1 MKIAPTKQLKSI
13 KKSIDFF
20 NDKKKEIL
28 LFDSKEDLNS
38 SIPEYFI
45 KPKTISKNYPNTF
58 GVTVAR
64 NNIFCAL
71 TNTINGNILLK
82 KNSGDYKIKLSKKTL
97 RFYVNRV
104 IYLFLKE
111 KYIRKNFI
119 KTKNNFLL
127 DVKAP
132 SRLKIKILKQIISS
146 SLKRGVI
153 IKSKPLK
160 CFNGCKVSKARRKKR
175 KGFRIFK

>member
-1 MKIAPTKQLKSI
+1 MKKVQKQLKTI

-38 SIPEYFI
+38 PIPEYLI
-45 KPKTISKNYPNTF
+45 KPKTISKSYPDTF

-82 KNSGDYKIKLSKKTL
+82 KNSGDYKIKVSKKTL
-97 RFYVNRV
+97 RFYVNRI

-127 DVKAP
+127 DIKAP